1 MKNVCFCLNISAY
14 MHIYKTHLYHSIFKI
29 FDLTTIVHSK
39 QQQQNDYLLPSS
51 FSFRFNIFDH
61 ENYYNLFNLIFDR

>member
-29 FDLTTIVHSK
+29 FDLTTIVHTK
-39 QQQQNDYLLPSS
+39 QQQQQQ
-51 FSFRFNIFDH
+51 
-61 ENYYNLFNLIFDR
+61 